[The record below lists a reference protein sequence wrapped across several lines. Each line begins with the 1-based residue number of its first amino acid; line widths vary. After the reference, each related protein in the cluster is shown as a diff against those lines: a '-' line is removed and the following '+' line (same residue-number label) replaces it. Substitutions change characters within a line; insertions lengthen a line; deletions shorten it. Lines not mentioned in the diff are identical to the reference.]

1 MAINRIE
8 VAIDADDAEGE
19 GLQALAM
26 IVEAFG
32 LDPMSDVEVI
42 LTDDESG
49 RPIIVAV
56 LQVEGNQSE

>member
-42 LTDDESG
+42 LTDDEDG
-49 RPIIVAV
+49 HPIIVAV